1 MKFVPFAKFAAVA
14 AALAISFSATAGAQT
29 LRTFNGGEPA
39 SLDPHRV
46 SGDWENRIVGDY
58 LEGLMTEDANATP
71 SLLGQ
76 ASPFPMTV

>member
-1 MKFVPFAKFAAVA
+1 MKFVPFAKFAAVT
-14 AALAISFSATAGAQT
+14 AALAISFSVTAGAQT

-58 LEGLMTEDANATP
+58 LEGL
-71 SLLGQ
+71 
-76 ASPFPMTV
+76 